1 MTPNADLIRAF
12 YAAFAR
18 RDHATMAGCY
28 GPGATFTDPAFGGLT
43 SQRIGAMWRM
53 LCERARDLH
62 IEVSGIQA
70 DADRGAAHW
79 EARYTFSGTG
89 RPVHNRIDASFQFRD
104 GLIHRHV
111 DRFDLYAWSR
121 QAFGLRGL
129 LLGWSPPMQGTVRRR
144 AAEGLDAFMRKNGL
158 SSDAS

>member
-1 MTPNADLIRAF
+1 MTLNADLIRTF
-12 YAAFAR
+12 YAAFER

-28 GPGATFTDPAFGGLT
+28 GPGATFTDPVFGELT
-43 SQRIGAMWRM
+43 GRRIGAMWRM

-62 IEVSGIQA
+62 IEVSGIEA

-89 RPVHNRIDASFQFRD
+89 RSVHNCIDASFLFRD
-104 GLIHRHV
+104 ELFHRHV

-121 QAFGLRGL
+121 QAFGLQGL
-129 LLGWSPPMQGTVRRR
+129 LLGWTPPMQRIVCRR
-144 AAEGLDAFMRKNGL
+144 ATDGLDAFMRKNGL
-158 SSDAS
+158 TN